1 MNYNFKQLY
10 CGCGCGSFTNDKGV
24 TLYQPIE
31 KL

>member
-10 CGCGCGSFTNDKGV
+10 YGCGYGPFTNNKGI